1 MSKDDMHVVAYKVLR
16 YVYACNKR
24 GVDPDPVDIYNLTG
38 VNKRYLNQIL
48 DELTEKRLMKGY
60 SFHAMRITLDGEIY
74 LKENSAMKKVKDF
87 LGAGFDK
94 VLDTLL

>member
-24 GVDPDPVDIYNLTG
+24 GIDPDPVDIYNLTG
-38 VNKRYLNQIL
+38 VNKRYLNQVL

-60 SFHAMRITLDGEIY
+60 NFHAMRITLDGETY

-94 VLDTLL
+94 VLDALL